1 MIKLKIFL
9 LILVYVTLEMLYGV
23 CYLYDVLLIN

>member
-23 CYLYDVLLIN
+23 SYLYDVLLIN